1 MNYTKIYQKYKE
13 ESISGRYIALK
24 HIEQLLKNNNAE
36 VIGKSVLKQPIYK
49 LNFGTGKIKIL
60 MWSQMHGNE
69 STTTKALFDLIKFL
83 NSNSEESNTLLKN
96 FTFCILPMVNPDGAA
111 AYTRVNANNV
121 DLNRDAKE
129 LTQPE
134 SKALRSVFEDF
145 QPDYCYNLHDQ
156 RTIFGV
162 GETSKPATLSFLAP
176 AFDKERSWNDC
187 RLKAA
192 QIIVAMNSELQKHI
206 PGQIGRFDD
215 SFNINCIGDMLQTL
229 NVPTILFEAGH
240 YPDDYEREIT
250 RKYIFIALLSSF
262 EYMVENDIVRNKRE
276 KYLSIP
282 QNKVSFFDVVCRNI
296 KINYDS
302 TEKCMNFALQY
313 REILRE
319 DSVNFE
325 LYVAQINQLEN
336 YFGHTEIFV
345 EEENYFISSDEL
357 PLIGEKANFKIG
369 NHINFVNGIKNC

>member
-1 MNYTKIYQKYKE
+1 
-13 ESISGRYIALK
+13 
-24 HIEQLLKNNNAE
+24 
-36 VIGKSVLKQPIYK
+36 
-49 LNFGTGKIKIL
+49 
-60 MWSQMHGNE
+60 MHGNE

>member
-282 QNKVSFFDVVCRNI
+282 QNKVSFFDIVCRNI

>member
-49 LNFGTGKIKIL
+49 LNFGTGKTKIL
-60 MWSQMHGNE
+60 LWSQMHGNE
-69 STTTKALFDLIKFL
+69 STTTKALSDLIKFL

-111 AYTRVNANNV
+111 AYTRVNANEV

-134 SKALRSVFEDF
+134 SKALRSVFDDF

-176 AFDKERSWNDC
+176 SFDKERSWNDC

-215 SFNINCIGDMLQTL
+215 SFNLNCIGDMFQSL

-240 YPDDYEREIT
+240 FADDYEREIT

-276 KYLSIP
+276 QYLSIP

-313 REILRE
+313 REILQG
-319 DSVNFE
+319 DLVTFE
-325 LYVAQINQLEN
+325 LYLAQIDQLEN